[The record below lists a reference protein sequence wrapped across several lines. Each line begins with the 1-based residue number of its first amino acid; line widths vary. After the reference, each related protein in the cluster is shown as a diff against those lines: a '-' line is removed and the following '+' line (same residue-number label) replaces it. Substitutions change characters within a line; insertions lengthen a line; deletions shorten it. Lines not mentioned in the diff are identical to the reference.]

1 MYILSPVQ
9 QPLYNISLMRR
20 KQKCVRLVY
29 TFFVELSYRIA
40 ASRFPPHHLS
50 YAEHECCIIYVYCS
64 GVTDILSH
72 I

>member
-1 MYILSPVQ
+1 MLSPIQ
-9 QPLYNISLMRR
+9 QPLHNISLMTK
-20 KQKCVRLVY
+20 KQTFVRLVY
-29 TFFVELSYRIA
+29 TFFVEVSYRIA
-40 ASRFPPHHLS
+40 RSRFLAHHLS